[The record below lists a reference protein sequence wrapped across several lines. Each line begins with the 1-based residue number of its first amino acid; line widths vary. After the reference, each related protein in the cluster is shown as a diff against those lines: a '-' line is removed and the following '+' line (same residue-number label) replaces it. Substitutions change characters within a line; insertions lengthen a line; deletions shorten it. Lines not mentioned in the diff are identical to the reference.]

1 MADAELNSLACQVE
15 RLIAAD
21 ASRRDDE
28 RVTAAMLI
36 RIDNTV
42 ARLETRVFD
51 VLAEILTEVR
61 AVHAQMARIDDRVRR
76 LEDARP

>member
-1 MADAELNSLACQVE
+1 VE

-36 RIDNTV
+36 RMNNTV
-42 ARLETRVFD
+42 ARLETTR
-51 VLAEILTEVR
+51 VLARRDLTEVR
-61 AVHAQMARIDDRVRR
+61 AVHAQMVRIEDRVWKLRT
-76 LEDARP
+76 

>member
-1 MADAELNSLACQVE
+1 VE

-61 AVHAQMARIDDRVRR
+61 AVHPLFRS
-76 LEDARP
+76 LEISEL

>member
-61 AVHAQMARIDDRVRR
+61 AVHAQMARIDDRVRK

>member
-1 MADAELNSLACQVE
+1 
-15 RLIAAD
+15 
-21 ASRRDDE
+21 
-28 RVTAAMLI
+28 MLM

-61 AVHAQMARIDDRVRR
+61 AVHAQMARIDDRVRK

>member
-1 MADAELNSLACQVE
+1 MTDVDLNFLARQVE

-21 ASRRDDE
+21 AGRRDDE
-28 RVTAAMLI
+28 RVTAAILM

-61 AVHAQMARIDDRVRR
+61 AVHDVS
-76 LEDARP
+76 LG